1 MDRFRSPFC
10 KTITEVWS
18 IGFAAKNKRGKPA
31 MTEVSNDQ
39 RIIREDYRNYDLIAR
54 YWDGCYRGRLFRQK
68 ERIADIEGEDL
79 DAIVQE
85 LRNTVDALVHER
97 QKQRKKEPTVGEW
110 QAALSALQGKLK
122 EEQRSMLLTHARA
135 EEGTAPLSLLQRA
148 GHYTTVPSAIAHYAA
163 AANRLADE
171 VGYNPPAKGYDPA
184 ILSVVLAKPFS
195 VKDALPTE
203 TIMLRAH
210 LREALRLVVW

>member
-1 MDRFRSPFC
+1 
-10 KTITEVWS
+10 
-18 IGFAAKNKRGKPA
+18 

-39 RIIREDYRNYDLIAR
+39 RIVREDYRNYDLIAR
-54 YWDGCYRGRLFRQK
+54 YWDGCYRGRLFKLK

-79 DAIVQE
+79 DTIVQE
-85 LRNTVDALVHER
+85 LRKTVDTLVQER

-135 EEGTAPLSLLQRA
+135 EEGTAALSLLQRA
-148 GHYTTVPSAIAHYAA
+148 GHYTTVASTIAHYATMA
-163 AANRLADE
+163 QRLADE

-195 VKDALPTE
+195 ANNTPPTE
-203 TIMLRAH
+203 TIVLRAH
-210 LREALRLVVW
+210 LREAVRLLVW